1 MKITY
6 IRDTS
11 PTRDTCPTLCR
22 TDRGTYLVQGYIVTD
37 PEALA
42 ELNIPSGEAVVE
54 VPAELL
60 PEIDDARPI
69 AKVHPAG

>member
-11 PTRDTCPTLCR
+11 PTRDTCPTLHR
-22 TDRGTYLVQGYIVTD
+22 TDRGTYLVQGYVVTD

-42 ELNIPSGEAVVE
+42 ELNIPDGETVVE
-54 VPAELL
+54 VPVELL
-60 PEIDDARPI
+60 PEIDNARPI
-69 AKVHPAG
+69 AKVHPIV

>member
-11 PTRDTCPTLCR
+11 PTRDTCPTLRR
-22 TDRGTYLVQGYIVTD
+22 TDRGTYLVQGYVVSD

-42 ELNIPSGEAVVE
+42 ELNIPEGEAVVE
-54 VPAELL
+54 VPAELF

-69 AKVHPAG
+69 AKVHPDV